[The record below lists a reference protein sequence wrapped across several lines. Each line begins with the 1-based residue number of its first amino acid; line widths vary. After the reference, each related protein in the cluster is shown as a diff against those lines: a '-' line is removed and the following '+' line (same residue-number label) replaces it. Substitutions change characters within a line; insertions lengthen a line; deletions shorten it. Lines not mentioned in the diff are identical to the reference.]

1 MLIVSRRGERGK
13 VGRGDELCVCQIIK
27 LQGIMRK
34 DFLYSVLKGTV
45 VLRRFLDQYILFSRQ
60 I

>member
-1 MLIVSRRGERGK
+1 MHVDCFKERGGERGE

-34 DFLYSVLKGTV
+34 DFLHSVLKGTV
-45 VLRRFLDQYILFSRQ
+45 V
-60 I
+60 